1 MRSVQK
7 EPISL
12 GKCNSPHH
20 STTGFSENVV
30 VTETNYQM
38 LRVLS
43 YLDRERASFPVIKI
57 TVLSFLVNKRK
68 RSFPGF
74 LFFFLEYTKIL

>member
-1 MRSVQK
+1 MCTH

-12 GKCNSPHH
+12 GKRDSPHR
-20 STTGFSENVV
+20 STTGFSENVI

-38 LRVLS
+38 LKVLS
-43 YLDRERASFPVIKI
+43 YVDQERASSPVIKI

-68 RSFPGF
+68 MKLSWVSI
-74 LFFFLEYTKIL
+74 FFRIH